1 MSHELKAKHIQT
13 ETLENKADDRIQARN
28 ILTYVQNFLSNLGDN
43 DLVPKN
49 YVDLL
54 FESVGIEKY
63 KGSYET
69 LSDAEFEITDPEIDD
84 LIVIR
89 GDKSIY
95 WYDGSSWE
103 PVGGSTETP
112 ATIKTKYE
120 SNANTNAFTDAEKSK
135 LAGLQNET
143 GQSIADKYEA
153 HEDVKRFTT
162 ALKEKVDGIETNG
175 DGTKFKA
182 NDGTYKT
189 IDALPSQTGNAGKVL
204 KTNGSAASWE
214 GLETSDINNL
224 DTNLA
229 GKESIA
235 NKGVA
240 GGYAPLDA
248 TGKLPA
254 NMIPDSITGGV
265 TYKGVWDASSGTAP
279 NGSPL
284 NGWYYKVSVAGTTN
298 VDGNDEW
305 NIGDWI
311 IYNGTAWDRIQNSEQ
326 ISSVQGQV
334 AGDVVITDTNV
345 DHQIGITIP
354 AWISAIYTAGKAS
367 IRSVLD
373 AIVSQITTMKNKLD
387 GVENGATKNATDAQ
401 LRDRSTH
408 TGKDPIV
415 SIEGAEEADI
425 NTVVAKKNDG
435 TYGWVNYS
443 EPKPTGIRKADGSIT
458 YYDTLQQ
465 AMIASYAD
473 YEGNDYDIFEI
484 YTDTE
489 VDYQIYIG
497 GNRILNLNGYS
508 IYSTFEGDA
517 IVIDGDSD
525 TSRRSKI
532 VNGATISGSTEDVLI
547 KITTLYSGVRIFA
560 TIEAENGSGIES
572 SSGFVLYGNIT
583 AKNTPIF
590 SFQEPA
596 TIYGNVL
603 SLESYG
609 LDSVEGVVYGNVVT
623 ESDNFAAI
631 RTNTLTSKLTIY
643 GSVLI
648 QNELSE
654 APAILFYDYQGGG
667 VQTIEVEVAG
677 SVIPAQGYAAAADT
691 GTVHDLILTFLGM
704 QSYAGSIEETTKPI
718 IVNAKV
724 PFPENGGGDGYETPE
739 EVRDALSELTGEN
752 RLDASAIKNLPST
765 GLTPE
770 QEAKLENTPLDTIS
784 ELNNKVDKEEGKGL
798 SSNDYTSAEKNK
810 LENIEED
817 AQKNVQSDW
826 NQEDSNSDD
835 FIKNKPTLFSGS
847 FDDLEDVPTSFPS
860 TMEDVNGLENE
871 LGGLQ
876 DQITTNENKLEYVL
890 NFPSD
895 VLTYDFKETI
905 DIKINNIKIEPES
918 GQTVDLGGYILG
930 ETLEAYTV
938 LSISVNQG
946 GIIELIG
953 ERV

>member
-1 MSHELKAKHIQT
+1 MAKRIGTQGTAPFVIQDTGIPSPAGHSDHNVGGPFHVATLADLKAIPSYYLIDKSVEGVERPVWGAMGYVHSDETPENNGRWELKKG
-13 ETLENKADDRIQARN
+13 L
-28 ILTYVQNFLSNLGDN
+28 VDN
-43 DLVPKN
+43 DITNPDNWQKM
-49 YVDLL
+49 
-54 FESVGIEKY
+54 
-63 KGSYET
+63 ET
-69 LSDAEFEITDPEIDD
+69 E
-84 LIVIR
+84 
-89 GDKSIY
+89 
-95 WYDGSSWE
+95 
-103 PVGGSTETP
+103 GGTSETP
-112 ATIKTKYE
+112 ESIKTKYE
-120 SNANTNAFTDAEKSK
+120 SNENTNAFTDAEKSK
-135 LAGLQNET
+135 LAGLQKET
-143 GQSIADKYEA
+143 GQSIADKYEGY
-153 HEDVKRFTT
+153 EDVKRFTT

-204 KTNGSAASWE
+204 KTNGTAASWE
-214 GLETSDINNL
+214 QLETSDINNL

-373 AIVSQITTMKNKLD
+373 AIVNQITIMKAKLD
-387 GVENGATKNATDAQ
+387 GIQAEATKNDTNAQ

-443 EPKPTGIRKADGSIT
+443 APKPAGIRKPNGSII

-465 AMIASYAD
+465 AMTASYAD
-473 YEGNDYDIFEI
+473 YEANDYDIFEI
-484 YTDTE
+484 YNDTE

-497 GNRILNLNGYS
+497 GNRVLNMNGYS
-508 IYSTFEGDA
+508 IHSTFGGDA
-517 IVIDGDSD
+517 IEIDGEFDEN
-525 TSRRSKI
+525 RRPKI
-532 VNGATISGSTEDVLI
+532 INGNKISGTTEGVSI
-547 KITTLYSGVRIFA
+547 KISSLYSGVEIFA
-560 TIEAENGSGIES
+560 TIEATEGSGIES
-572 SSGFVLYGNIT
+572 ASGFALYGNIT
-583 AKNTPIF
+583 SKYTSIF
-590 SFQEPA
+590 SFQEPIS
-596 TIYGNVL
+596 IYGNVL
-603 SLESYG
+603 SKEGYA
-609 LDSVEGVVYGNVVT
+609 LDSAYGNVYGNIIT
-623 ESDNFAAI
+623 ESEDSPAI
-631 RTNTLTSKLTIY
+631 RTNTLTSKLTVY
-643 GSVLI
+643 GSVII

-654 APAILFYDYQGGG
+654 APAILFNDYQPGGA
-667 VQTIEVEVAG
+667 QTIEVEVAG
-677 SVIPAQGYAAAADT
+677 SIIPAQGYAAAAEY
-691 GTVHDLILTFLGM
+691 GTSHNLILTFLGM

-724 PFPENGGGDGYETPE
+724 PFPELGNDGIQDIVAGTNISIDKTDPKNPVINASGGEGSGYETPG
-739 EVRDALSELTGEN
+739 EVRNALESLTGAD
-752 RLDASAIKNLPST
+752 RLDASA
-765 GLTPE
+765 
-770 QEAKLENTPLDTIS
+770 
-784 ELNNKVDKEEGKGL
+784 VKGL
-798 SSNDYTSAEKNK
+798 PIGVTSSEKSKIEKLPDDTSQEIGDINND
-810 LENIEED
+810 LLMIGQD
-817 AQKNVQSDW
+817 
-826 NQEDSNSDD
+826 
-835 FIKNKPTLFSGS
+835 IG
-847 FDDLEDVPTSFPS
+847 DLEDEVEKLNTEHTYVLRFS
-860 TMEDVNGLENE
+860 ENLAYPYQYNFQE
-871 LGGLQ
+871 ADDL
-876 DQITTNENKLEYVL
+876 QITQITPQGDQVVTLIEH
-890 NFPSD
+890 D
-895 VLTYDFKETI
+895 IDETI
-905 DIKINNIKIEPES
+905 LK
-918 GQTVDLGGYILG
+918 
-930 ETLEAYTV
+930 YTPIPMT
-938 LSISVNQG
+938 ISKA
-946 GIIELIG
+946 GIVKLK
-953 ERV
+953 VKFV

>member
-1 MSHELKAKHIQT
+1 MAHELKAKHIQT
-13 ETLENKADDRIQARN
+13 ETLENKADDRILLRN
-28 ILTYVQNFLSNLGDN
+28 ILSYIEDHSSSFEDEDVVSKRFVEERLSSIG
-43 DLVPKN
+43 
-49 YVDLL
+49 
-54 FESVGIEKY
+54 EEKY
-63 KGSYET
+63 IGSIE
-69 LSDAEFEITDPEIDD
+69 SIENVDDDIPEPEEDM
-84 LIVIR
+84 LIVTR
-89 GDKSIY
+89 DTLFVY
-95 WYDGSSWE
+95 WYDGDEWHQI
-103 PVGGSTETP
+103 GGAPSETP
-112 ATIKTKYE
+112 ESIKTKYE
-120 SNANTNAFTDAEKSK
+120 SNENTNAFTDAEKLK

-143 GQSIADKYEA
+143 GQSIADKYEGY
-153 HEDVKRFTT
+153 EDVKRFTT

-214 GLETSDINNL
+214 GLETSDVNNL
-224 DTNLA
+224 DANLA

-298 VDGNDEW
+298 IDGNDEW

-311 IYNGTAWDRIQNSEQ
+311 IYNGTAWDRIQNSER

-354 AWISAIYTAGKAS
+354 AWISAIYTAGRAS

-443 EPKPTGIRKADGSIT
+443 EPKPAGIRKADGSIT

-465 AMIASYAD
+465 AMTASYAD
-473 YEGNDYDIFEI
+473 YEANDYDIFEI

-572 SSGFVLYGNIT
+572 FSGFVLYGNIT

-603 SLESYG
+603 SIESYG

-724 PFPENGGGDGYETPE
+724 PFPELGNEGIQDIIAGDNIIIDKTDPKNPVISSSGGEST
-739 EVRDALSELTGEN
+739 T
-752 RLDASAIKNLPST
+752 LD
-765 GLTPE
+765 E
-770 QEAKLENTPLDTIS
+770 
-784 ELNNKVDKEEGKGL
+784 
-798 SSNDYTSAEKNK
+798 
-810 LENIEED
+810 
-817 AQKNVQSDW
+817 
-826 NQEDSNSDD
+826 
-835 FIKNKPTLFSGS
+835 S
-847 FDDLEDVPTSFPS
+847 FE
-860 TMEDVNGLENE
+860 
-871 LGGLQ
+871 
-876 DQITTNENKLEYVL
+876 I
-890 NFPSD
+890 
-895 VLTYDFKETI
+895 
-905 DIKINNIKIEPES
+905 
-918 GQTVDLGGYILG
+918 
-930 ETLEAYTV
+930 
-938 LSISVNQG
+938 
-946 GIIELIG
+946 
-953 ERV
+953 